1 MNKVGLAIDRLA
13 FLSRG
18 VLFKD
23 TWRSN
28 QFTPT
33 AALKLIGNSGPLV
46 IEIGCADGLDSA
58 AFLGQSNSGVRL
70 ISFEPDPRF
79 HDVNVELAS
88 QSARHIFISSAVS
101 DRKGIATFHQS
112 NTPYSSSLQTPNLQS
127 INEVWPE
134 IQFTSKITVPTVTLD
149 DQLTELETSG
159 MHTDVITP
167 ESAIDLIWADVQGGE
182 ADLIRGAAATLARTR
197 FFYTEFSPEPYYEG
211 ALNLV
216 QIADA
221 LGSSWELMRRYQGDA
236 LFRNVQI

>member
-1 MNKVGLAIDRLA
+1 MNRVGVAVDRLL

-28 QFTPT
+28 QFTPA
-33 AALKLIGNSGPLV
+33 AALKLVGKSSPLV
-46 IEIGCADGLDSA
+46 IEIGSADGLDSA
-58 AFLGQSNSGVRL
+58 AFLSQRNSGVRL

-88 QSARHIFISSAVS
+88 RSQRHIFINSAVS
-101 DRKGIATFHQS
+101 DKKGVATFHQS
-112 NTPYSSSLQTPNLQS
+112 NTPYSSSLQTPNLKS

-134 IQFTSKITVPTVTLD
+134 IQFSSKITVPTVSLD
-149 DQLTELETSG
+149 DQLTELEASSL
-159 MHTDVITP
+159 HNDVITTQ
-167 ESAIDLIWADVQGGE
+167 ATVDLIWADVQGGE
-182 ADLIRGAAATLARTR
+182 ADLIRGASATLARTR

-211 ALNLV
+211 ALNLS

-221 LGSSWELMRRYQGDA
+221 LGSSWELMRGYQGDA
-236 LFRNVQI
+236 LFRNVKI